1 MEPTITGINSFD
13 AAVMLEKAIL
23 LNGMLVHGTHEQKSF
38 AKKEWAT
45 LEPRIRLHIN
55 VDATEMAKRELAL
68 EHESLDL
75 QTIEYFC
82 I

>member
-13 AAVMLEKAIL
+13 VAVLLEKATL
-23 LNGMLVHGTHEQKSF
+23 LNGMLVHGTPEQKSF
-38 AKKEWAT
+38 AKKEWT
-45 LEPRIRLHIN
+45 ILEPQIRMHIN
-55 VDATEMAKRELAL
+55 VDACEMAKRELAL

-75 QTIEYFC
+75 QTINSFC